1 MPDGPRVEATATPAW
16 LLTDTPGLCQCGLG
30 GVRRKASFLQRTITG
45 GSDLLRQTMFSED
58 MARRQGLLQRVD
70 PRAKLLGMLALL
82 LAAGLVHHIP
92 TLLVMYA
99 GTLALATASR
109 LPLGFFVK
117 RVWLF
122 IPVFTLVVVAPATL
136 SVITPGDVV
145 VPLWSWH
152 GHQEGLTAQ
161 GLTSAALVTSR
172 VAVSISVVVLVTVTT
187 PWTRLLTALSSL
199 GLPRIFVLVI
209 GMAYR
214 YLFLLLES
222 VTEMYQ
228 ARTSRSLGKVRH
240 DGSARSFVGA
250 SAGALVGKAN
260 HLSEEVHQA
269 MVARGYRGE
278 ARILDRLHWRT
289 ADLVLLAAAIGTA
302 TLVVVGDRTLVR

>member
-1 MPDGPRVEATATPAW
+1 MSDAATSTATPAW
-16 LLTDTPGLCQCGLG
+16 LLTDTPGLCRCGLG
-30 GVRRKASFLQRTITG
+30 GTRRKASFLERTITG
-45 GSDLLRQTMFSED
+45 SSELLRQTMFSED
-58 MARRQGLLQRVD
+58 MARRNGLLQRVD
-70 PRAKLLGMLALL
+70 PRAKLLGMLVLL
-82 LAAGLVHHIP
+82 VAAGLVHHIP

-99 GTLALATASR
+99 GALVLAWASR
-109 LPLGFFVK
+109 LPLGFFIK

-122 IPVFTLVVVAPATL
+122 IPIFTLVVVAPATL
-136 SVITPGDVV
+136 SVVTPGDIV

-152 GHQEGLTAQ
+152 GQQQGLTAQ

-172 VAVSISVVVLVTVTT
+172 VAVSISLVVLVTVTT
-187 PWTRLLTALSSL
+187 PWTKLLTGLRSL

-260 HLSEEVHQA
+260 HLAEEVHQA

-278 ARILDRLHWRT
+278 ARILDQLRWRA
-289 ADLVLLAAAIGTA
+289 ADLVLLAAAVAGA
-302 TLVVVGDRTLVR
+302 ALVVLGDRLLVR

>member
-1 MPDGPRVEATATPAW
+1 MSEAATATTTPTW
-16 LLTDTPGLCQCGLG
+16 LLSETPGLCQCGLG
-30 GVRRKASFLQRTITG
+30 GTRRKASFLERTITG
-45 GSDLLRQTMFSED
+45 SSELLRQTMFSED
-58 MARRQGLLQRVD
+58 MARRNGLLQRVD
-70 PRAKLLGMLALL
+70 PRAKLLGMLVLL
-82 LAAGLVHHIP
+82 VAAGLVHHIP

-99 GTLALATASR
+99 GALVVAWASR
-109 LPLGFFVK
+109 LPLGFFIK

-122 IPVFTLVVVAPATL
+122 IPIFTLVVVAPATL
-136 SVITPGDVV
+136 SVVTPGDIV

-152 GHQEGLTAQ
+152 GHQQGLTAQ

-172 VAVSISVVVLVTVTT
+172 VAVSISLVVLVTVTT
-187 PWTRLLTALSSL
+187 PWTRLLTGLRSL

-260 HLSEEVHQA
+260 HLAEEVHQA

-278 ARILDRLHWRT
+278 ARILDQLHWR
-289 ADLVLLAAAIGTA
+289 AVDLVLVAAAIAGA
-302 TLVVVGDRTLVR
+302 ALIVLGDRLLGR